1 MNIYT
6 CEKCLSSWQL
16 LSRSNYYVMKTN
28 KTLPAIKKRY
38 SYDEVVDVIQKSEG
52 VRTTICKMLD
62 CSQTQLRNYLEE
74 HSELKQVML
83 DAREQILDLAES
95 VIRENLTQTENP
107 ELRQR
112 CAEFTLKTIG
122 RHRGWAIGD
131 YPAMQVNVSKTGDD
145 IRVQLNALFGMSE

>member
-1 MNIYT
+1 
-6 CEKCLSSWQL
+6 
-16 LSRSNYYVMKTN
+16 MKTN

-38 SYDEVVDVIQKSEG
+38 SYDKVVDVIQKSEG
-52 VRTTICKMLD
+52 VRTTICKVLD

-74 HSELKQVML
+74 HPELKQVML

-107 ELRQR
+107 ELRQKA
-112 CAEFTLKTIG
+112 AEFTLKTIG

-145 IRVQLNALFGMSE
+145 IRVQLNTLFGMSE

>member
-1 MNIYT
+1 
-6 CEKCLSSWQL
+6 
-16 LSRSNYYVMKTN
+16 MKTN

-38 SYDEVVDVIQKSEG
+38 RYDEVVDVIQRSEG
-52 VRTTICKMLD
+52 VRTTICKVLD

-74 HSELKQVML
+74 HPELKQVML

-131 YPAMQVNVSKTGDD
+131 YPAMQVNVSNTGED
-145 IRVQLNALFGMSE
+145 IRV

>member
-1 MNIYT
+1 
-6 CEKCLSSWQL
+6 
-16 LSRSNYYVMKTN
+16 MKTN

-38 SYDEVVDVIQKSEG
+38 TYDEVVDVIQKSEG
-52 VRTTICKMLD
+52 VRTTICKLLD

-74 HSELKQVML
+74 HQELKQVML

-107 ELRQR
+107 ELRQKA
-112 CAEFTLKTIG
+112 AEFTLKTIG

-145 IRVQLNALFGMSE
+145 IRVQLNTLFGMSE

>member
-1 MNIYT
+1 
-6 CEKCLSSWQL
+6 
-16 LSRSNYYVMKTN
+16 MKTN

-52 VRTTICKMLD
+52 VRTTICKVLD

-74 HSELKQVML
+74 HPELKQVML

-145 IRVQLNALFGMSE
+145 IRVQLNTLFGMSE

>member
-1 MNIYT
+1 
-6 CEKCLSSWQL
+6 
-16 LSRSNYYVMKTN
+16 MKTN

-52 VRTTICKMLD
+52 VRTTICKLLD

-74 HSELKQVML
+74 HPELKQVML

-145 IRVQLNALFGMSE
+145 IRVQLNTLFGMSE

>member
-1 MNIYT
+1 
-6 CEKCLSSWQL
+6 
-16 LSRSNYYVMKTN
+16 MKTN
-28 KTLPAIKKRY
+28 RTLPAIKKRY

-52 VRTTICKMLD
+52 VRTTICKLLD

-74 HSELKQVML
+74 HPELKQVML

-145 IRVQLNALFGMSE
+145 IRVQLNTLFGMSE

>member
-1 MNIYT
+1 
-6 CEKCLSSWQL
+6 
-16 LSRSNYYVMKTN
+16 MKTN

-52 VRTTICKMLD
+52 VRTTICKLLD

-74 HSELKQVML
+74 HQELKQVML

-107 ELRQR
+107 ELRQKA
-112 CAEFTLKTIG
+112 AEFTLKTIG

-145 IRVQLNALFGMSE
+145 IRVQLNTLFGLSEQV

>member
-1 MNIYT
+1 
-6 CEKCLSSWQL
+6 
-16 LSRSNYYVMKTN
+16 MKTN

-38 SYDEVVDVIQKSEG
+38 SYAEVVDVIQKSEG
-52 VRTTICKMLD
+52 VRTTICKLLD

-74 HSELKQVML
+74 HPELNQVML

-107 ELRQR
+107 ELRQKA
-112 CAEFTLKTIG
+112 AEFTLKTIG

-145 IRVQLNALFGMSE
+145 IKVQLNTLFGMSEQE

>member
-1 MNIYT
+1 
-6 CEKCLSSWQL
+6 
-16 LSRSNYYVMKTN
+16 MKTN

-74 HSELKQVML
+74 HQELKQVML

-107 ELRQR
+107 ELRQKA
-112 CAEFTLKTIG
+112 AEFTLKTIG

-145 IRVQLNALFGMSE
+145 IKVQLNTLFGMSEQE

>member
-1 MNIYT
+1 
-6 CEKCLSSWQL
+6 
-16 LSRSNYYVMKTN
+16 MKTN

-52 VRTTICKMLD
+52 VRTTICKLLD

-74 HSELKQVML
+74 HQELKQVML

-107 ELRQR
+107 ELRQKA
-112 CAEFTLKTIG
+112 AEFTLKTIG

-131 YPAMQVNVSKTGDD
+131 YPAMQVNVTKTGDD
-145 IRVQLNALFGMSE
+145 IKVQLNTLFGMSE

>member
-1 MNIYT
+1 
-6 CEKCLSSWQL
+6 
-16 LSRSNYYVMKTN
+16 MKTN

-52 VRTTICKMLD
+52 VRTTICKLLD

-74 HSELKQVML
+74 HQELKQVML

-107 ELRQR
+107 ELRQKA
-112 CAEFTLKTIG
+112 AEFTLKTIG

>member
-1 MNIYT
+1 
-6 CEKCLSSWQL
+6 
-16 LSRSNYYVMKTN
+16 MKTN

-38 SYDEVVDVIQKSEG
+38 TYDEVVDVIQKSEG
-52 VRTTICKMLD
+52 VRTTICKLLD

-74 HSELKQVML
+74 HPELKEVML

-107 ELRQR
+107 ELRQKA
-112 CAEFTLKTIG
+112 AEFTLKTIG

-145 IRVQLNALFGMSE
+145 IRVQLNTLFGMSEQE

>member
-1 MNIYT
+1 
-6 CEKCLSSWQL
+6 
-16 LSRSNYYVMKTN
+16 MKTN

-52 VRTTICKMLD
+52 VRTTICKLLD

-74 HSELKQVML
+74 HPELKQVML

-112 CAEFTLKTIG
+112 CAEFTLKSIG
-122 RHRGWAIGD
+122 RNRGWGPD
-131 YPAMQVNVSKTGDD
+131 NYPAMQVNVSKTGDD
-145 IRVQLNALFGMSE
+145 IRVQLNTLFGMSE

>member
-1 MNIYT
+1 
-6 CEKCLSSWQL
+6 
-16 LSRSNYYVMKTN
+16 MKTN

-74 HSELKQVML
+74 HQELKQVML

-95 VIRENLTQTENP
+95 VIKENLTQKENP
-107 ELRQR
+107 ELRQKA
-112 CAEFTLKTIG
+112 AEFTLKTIG

-145 IRVQLNALFGMSE
+145 IKVQLNTLFGMSE

>member
-1 MNIYT
+1 
-6 CEKCLSSWQL
+6 
-16 LSRSNYYVMKTN
+16 MKTN

-52 VRTTICKMLD
+52 VRTTICKLLD

-74 HSELKQVML
+74 HQELKQVML

-107 ELRQR
+107 ELRQKA
-112 CAEFTLKTIG
+112 AEFTLKTIG

-145 IRVQLNALFGMSE
+145 IRVQLNALFGMSEQE

>member
-1 MNIYT
+1 
-6 CEKCLSSWQL
+6 
-16 LSRSNYYVMKTN
+16 MKTN

-38 SYDEVVDVIQKSEG
+38 TYDQVADVIQKSEG
-52 VRTTICKMLD
+52 VRTTICKVLD

-74 HSELKQVML
+74 HPELKQVML

-107 ELRQR
+107 ELRQK
-112 CAEFTLKTIG
+112 AAMFTLKTIG
-122 RHRGWAIGD
+122 RNRGWAIGD

-145 IRVQLNALFGMSE
+145 IRVQLNALFGLPEQE

>member
-1 MNIYT
+1 
-6 CEKCLSSWQL
+6 
-16 LSRSNYYVMKTN
+16 MKTN

-52 VRTTICKMLD
+52 VRTTICKLLD

-74 HSELKQVML
+74 HQELKQVML

-95 VIRENLTQTENP
+95 VIRENLTQTKDP
-107 ELRQR
+107 YLRQK

-122 RHRGWAIGD
+122 RHRGWGIGD
-131 YPAMQVNVSKTGDD
+131 YPAMQLDVDTQGQDTKVSIQG
-145 IRVQLNALFGMSE
+145 IFGITE